1 MINVF
6 NKKGCWRII
15 TAIIV
20 ISFLFSF
27 TGLGQTSNFP
37 IRKISGYVSN
47 FGKPFSGA
55 NVRIY
60 GSLRGTVTDARGFY
74 EIDAR
79 PGEMLRFSYIGF
91 QNIDIVVEDV
101 TELLNVEMFEIVN
114 QLKEVT
120 VQKKR
125 HGKNDIASGERPKKV
140 KTNFGD
146 IDLRS
151 AGTKIDYVSGDDLNL
166 ASVSLGDA
174 VSTKFSNFRPLLSI
188 VNKFKKPIWVIDGVI
203 FGSNTTPSTI
213 NTDFL
218 DNSIPFID
226 LSNVKEIFFLR
237 GLAATVRY
245 GAAGSAG
252 VYVVTTRAF
261 DFSQNTQKAR
271 EDALN
276 KVTYQNDAISYE
288 NYSRYEPL
296 YISAYDSISSLTEAY
311 KLFENEAYNL
321 QLSPYFGLAVA
332 QKLRARF
339 GENLISNQILET
351 SRNQHADNPEVLK
364 SLAYFLQS
372 QRQYNDALLIYRK
385 LLALRP
391 DYAQSYR
398 DLANSLVE
406 TKAYEQAWKTYMQ
419 YLNKTGELTE
429 SGIDKLVFDEMQGLF
444 NQKRKQLPPEAG
456 METADPEETQQ
467 DVRLVFE
474 WNTSE
479 AEFELEFVNP
489 GKQVFVFDHTYKNN
503 NELFTDEKTKG
514 YSSEKFYIET
524 LGIGQWMVNLTYHGN
539 KKYDPT
545 YLKVNIYYNWGKA
558 NQRQETKVFNLL
570 QTGIK
575 TNLLMLSQA
584 NLVAQE

>member
-1 MINVF
+1 
-6 NKKGCWRII
+6 
-15 TAIIV
+15 
-20 ISFLFSF
+20 
-27 TGLGQTSNFP
+27 
-37 IRKISGYVSN
+37 
-47 FGKPFSGA
+47 
-55 NVRIY
+55 
-60 GSLRGTVTDARGFY
+60 
-74 EIDAR
+74 
-79 PGEMLRFSYIGF
+79 
-91 QNIDIVVEDV
+91 
-101 TELLNVEMFEIVN
+101 
-114 QLKEVT
+114 
-120 VQKKR
+120 
-125 HGKNDIASGERPKKV
+125 
-140 KTNFGD
+140 
-146 IDLRS
+146 
-151 AGTKIDYVSGDDLNL
+151 
-166 ASVSLGDA
+166 
-174 VSTKFSNFRPLLSI
+174 
-188 VNKFKKPIWVIDGVI
+188 
-203 FGSNTTPSTI
+203 
-213 NTDFL
+213 
-218 DNSIPFID
+218 
-226 LSNVKEIFFLR
+226 
-237 GLAATVRY
+237 
-245 GAAGSAG
+245 
-252 VYVVTTRAF
+252 
-261 DFSQNTQKAR
+261 
-271 EDALN
+271 
-276 KVTYQNDAISYE
+276 
-288 NYSRYEPL
+288 
-296 YISAYDSISSLTEAY
+296 LTEAY